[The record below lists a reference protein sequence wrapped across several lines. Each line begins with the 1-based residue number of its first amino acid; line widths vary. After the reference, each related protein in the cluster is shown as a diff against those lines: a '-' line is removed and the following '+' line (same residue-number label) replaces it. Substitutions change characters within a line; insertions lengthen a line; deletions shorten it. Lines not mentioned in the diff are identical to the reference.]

1 VRPIGEERPVDFHI
15 NPQQREMVASVR
27 ALAQTEFRQTAG
39 KWMDG
44 TFPWV
49 NMKKLAALGVLGMS
63 VPEEYGGLGLPI
75 LDTALILEEI
85 AKVDYVTAMA
95 VLGEAGVQTRVIAR
109 YAPEAIKDR
118 ILPRVVSGDCMLAI
132 CMTEPHAGT
141 DVANYRTNARIIRD
155 RVILKGTKTLISR
168 APEAGMFVVFTRVDG
183 KPGREGIG
191 CVLLEPD
198 TKGFEVTG
206 TYHTMGGENLH
217 EIQFSD
223 CELPLENLV
232 IKEDGFRRLLS
243 AFNTQRCLNPSIS
256 LGLAEGAFDEAVNYV
271 RDRTV
276 FGRPIADNQGVRW
289 KLADMF
295 KDIEAGRGLLYRA
308 CLTANPFPDPFL
320 AATAKI
326 FNNEMSLRVTSEAVQ
341 LHGGFGFTDEY
352 PASRLY
358 RGARYGSIG
367 GGTSE
372 TLRDLIG
379 KKIVGDLDVGEG
391 ILSLD
396 TY

>member
-1 VRPIGEERPVDFHI
+1 MEFQIA
-15 NPQQREMVASVR
+15 PQQREMIASVR
-27 ALAQTEFRQTAG
+27 ELAQTEFKPNAQR
-39 KWMDG
+39 WMDG
-44 TFPWV
+44 TFPWE
-49 NMKKLAALGVLGMS
+49 NMKKLADLGVLGMS

-109 YAPEAIKDR
+109 YAPASIRER
-118 ILPRVVSGDCMLAI
+118 ILPRVVSGDCILAV

-141 DVANYRTNARIIRD
+141 DVANYRTNTRVLSDRI
-155 RVILKGTKTLISR
+155 VLKGTKTLISR
-168 APEAGMFVVFTRVDG
+168 AREAGMFVVFSRIDG

-217 EIQFSD
+217 EIQFND

-271 RDRTV
+271 RERTI
-276 FGRPIADNQGVRW
+276 FGKPIADFQGIRW

-295 KDIEAGRGLLYRA
+295 KDIEAARGLLYRA
-308 CLTANPFPDPFL
+308 CLTANPFPDPFM
-320 AATAKI
+320 AAAAKI
-326 FNNEMSLRVTSEAVQ
+326 FCNEMSLRVTTEAVQ
-341 LHGGFGFTDEY
+341 VHGGFGFTDEF
-352 PASRLY
+352 PVSRFY

-367 GGTSE
+367 GGASE

-379 KKIVGDLDVGEG
+379 KKIVGDFDVADG
-391 ILSLD
+391 IMGLG
-396 TY
+396 TF

>member
-1 VRPIGEERPVDFHI
+1 MEFQIA
-15 NPQQREMVASVR
+15 PQQREMIASVR
-27 ALAQTEFRQTAG
+27 DLVQTEFKPNAQR
-39 KWMDG
+39 WMDG
-44 TFPWV
+44 TFPWE
-49 NMKKLAALGVLGMS
+49 NLRKLASLGVLGMS

-109 YAPEAIKDR
+109 YAPASIRER
-118 ILPRVVSGDCMLAI
+118 ILPRVVSGDCILAI

-141 DVANYRTNARIIRD
+141 DVANYRTNTRVLSDRI
-155 RVILKGTKTLISR
+155 VLKGTKTLISR
-168 APEAGMFVVFTRVDG
+168 AREAGMFVVFSRIDG

-217 EIQFSD
+217 EIQFND

-271 RDRTV
+271 RERTI
-276 FGRPIADNQGVRW
+276 FDKPIADFQGIRW

-295 KDIEAGRGLLYRA
+295 KDIEAARGLLYRA
-308 CLTANPFPDPFL
+308 CLTANPFPDPFM
-320 AATAKI
+320 AAAAKI
-326 FNNEMSLRVTSEAVQ
+326 FCNEMSLRVTTEAVQ
-341 LHGGFGFTDEY
+341 VHGGFGFTDEF
-352 PASRLY
+352 PVSRFY

-367 GGTSE
+367 GGASE

-379 KKIVGDLDVGEG
+379 KKIVGDFDAADG
-391 ILSLD
+391 ILGLG
-396 TY
+396 TF

>member
-1 VRPIGEERPVDFHI
+1 MEFQIA
-15 NPQQREMVASVR
+15 PQQREMIASVR
-27 ALAQTEFRQTAG
+27 QLAQTDFKPNAHR
-39 KWMDG
+39 WMDG
-44 TFPWV
+44 TFPWE
-49 NMKKLAALGVLGMS
+49 NMKKLANLGVLGMS

-109 YAPEAIKDR
+109 YAPASIRER
-118 ILPRVVSGDCMLAI
+118 ILPRVVSGDCILAV

-141 DVANYRTNARIIRD
+141 DVANYRTNARVLSD
-155 RVILKGTKTLISR
+155 RVVLKGTKTLISR
-168 APEAGMFVVFTRVDG
+168 AREAGMFVVFSRIDG

-191 CVLLEPD
+191 CVLVEPD

-217 EIQFSD
+217 EIQFND

-271 RDRTV
+271 RERTI
-276 FGRPIADNQGVRW
+276 FGKPIADFQGIRW

-295 KDIEAGRGLLYRA
+295 KDIEAARGLLYRA
-308 CLTANPFPDPFL
+308 CLTANPFPDPFM
-320 AATAKI
+320 AAAAKI
-326 FNNEMSLRVTSEAVQ
+326 FCNEMSLRVTTEAVQ
-341 LHGGFGFTDEY
+341 VHGGFGFTDEF
-352 PASRLY
+352 PVSRFY

-367 GGTSE
+367 GGASE

-379 KKIVGDLDVGEG
+379 KKIVGDFDAADG
-391 ILSLD
+391 IMGLG
-396 TY
+396 TF

>member
-1 VRPIGEERPVDFHI
+1 MEFQIG
-15 NPQQREMVASVR
+15 PQQREMIASVR
-27 ALAQTEFRQTAG
+27 QLAQTEFKPNAHR
-39 KWMDG
+39 WMDG
-44 TFPWV
+44 TFPWE
-49 NMKKLAALGVLGMS
+49 NMRKLANLGVLGMS

-109 YAPEAIKDR
+109 YAPPSIRER
-118 ILPRVVSGDCMLAI
+118 ILPRVVSGDCILAV

-141 DVANYRTNARIIRD
+141 DVANYRTNTRVLSDRI
-155 RVILKGTKTLISR
+155 VLKGTKTLISR
-168 APEAGMFVVFTRVDG
+168 AREAGMFVVFSRIDG

-217 EIQFSD
+217 EIQFND

-271 RDRTV
+271 RERTI
-276 FGRPIADNQGVRW
+276 FGKPIADFQGIRW

-295 KDIEAGRGLLYRA
+295 KDIEAARGLLYRA
-308 CLTANPFPDPFL
+308 CLTANPFPDPFM
-320 AATAKI
+320 AAAAKI
-326 FNNEMSLRVTSEAVQ
+326 FCNEMSLRVTSEAVQ
-341 LHGGFGFTDEY
+341 VHGGFGFTDEF
-352 PASRLY
+352 PVSRFY

-367 GGTSE
+367 GGASE

-379 KKIVGDLDVGEG
+379 KKIVGDFDVADG
-391 ILSLD
+391 IMGLG
-396 TY
+396 TF

>member
-1 VRPIGEERPVDFHI
+1 MDFQI
-15 NPQQREMVASVR
+15 SAQQRDMVATVR
-27 ALAQTEFRQTAG
+27 ALAQTEFKANAMR
-39 KWMDG
+39 WMDG
-44 TFPWV
+44 TFPWE
-49 NMKKLAALGVLGMS
+49 NMKKLAELGVLGMS

-109 YAPEAIKDR
+109 YAPASIRDR
-118 ILPRVVSGDCMLAI
+118 ILPKVVSGDCILAV

-141 DVANYRTNARIIRD
+141 DVANYRTNARIVGD

-168 APEAGMFVVFTRVDG
+168 APEAGMFVVFTRVEG
-183 KPGREGIG
+183 RPGREGIG

-198 TKGFEVTG
+198 TRGFEVTG

-217 EIQFSD
+217 EIQFND

-232 IKEDGFRRLLS
+232 IREDGFRKLLT

-256 LGLAEGAFDEAVNYV
+256 LGLAEGAFDEAVSYV

-276 FGRPIADNQGVRW
+276 FNKPIADFQGIRW

-295 KDIEAGRGLLYRA
+295 KDIEAARGLLYRA
-308 CLTANPFPDPFL
+308 CLTANPFPDPFM
-320 AATAKI
+320 AAAAKV
-326 FNNEMSLRVTSEAVQ
+326 FCNEMSLRVTSEAVQ

-352 PASRLY
+352 PVSRFY

-367 GGTSE
+367 GGASE

-379 KKIVGDLDVGEG
+379 KKIVGDFDAADGVMGFG
-391 ILSLD
+391 
-396 TY
+396 TF

>member
-1 VRPIGEERPVDFHI
+1 MEFQIGT
-15 NPQQREMVASVR
+15 QQREMIASVR
-27 ALAQTEFRQTAG
+27 QLAQTEFKPNAHR
-39 KWMDG
+39 WMDG
-44 TFPWV
+44 TFPWE
-49 NMKKLAALGVLGMS
+49 NMRKLAELGVLGMS

-109 YAPEAIKDR
+109 YAPNAIRER
-118 ILPRVVSGDCMLAI
+118 ILPKVVSGDCMLAV

-141 DVANYRTNARIIRD
+141 DVANYRTNAVVSGD
-155 RVILKGTKTLISR
+155 RVILNGTKTLISR
-168 APEAGMFVVFTRVDG
+168 AREAGMFVIFTRIDG

-198 TKGFEVTG
+198 TPGFEVTG

-217 EIQFSD
+217 EIQFND

-232 IKEDGFRRLLS
+232 IREDGFRKLLN

-256 LGLAEGAFDEAVNYV
+256 LGLAEGAFEEARNYV

-276 FGRPIADNQGVRW
+276 FGKAIGDYQGVRW
-289 KLADMF
+289 KLAEMYRE
-295 KDIEAGRGLLYRA
+295 IETARSILYRA
-308 CLTANPFPDPFL
+308 CITANPFPDPL
-320 AATAKI
+320 MAAVAKI
-326 FNNEMSLRVTSEAVQ
+326 TCNEMANRVTSEAIQ

-352 PASRLY
+352 PVSRLY
-358 RGARYGSIG
+358 RGARYGTLG

-379 KKIVGDLDVGEG
+379 KRIMDAGETGAELLAYDMNGGDWNA
-391 ILSLD
+391 
-396 TY
+396 

>member
-1 VRPIGEERPVDFHI
+1 MEFQIGT
-15 NPQQREMVASVR
+15 QQREMIASVR
-27 ALAQTEFRQTAG
+27 QLAQTEFKPNAHR
-39 KWMDG
+39 WMDG
-44 TFPWV
+44 TFPWE
-49 NMKKLAALGVLGMS
+49 NMRKLASLGVLGMS

-109 YAPEAIKDR
+109 YAPASIRER
-118 ILPRVVSGDCMLAI
+118 ILPRVVSGDCILAV

-141 DVANYRTNARIIRD
+141 DVANYRTNTRVLGDRI
-155 RVILKGTKTLISR
+155 VLKGVKTLISR
-168 APEAGMFVVFTRVDG
+168 AREAGMFVVFSRIDG

-217 EIQFSD
+217 EIQFND

-232 IKEDGFRRLLS
+232 IKEDGFRKLLS

-271 RDRTV
+271 RERTI
-276 FGRPIADNQGVRW
+276 FGKPIANFQGIRW

-295 KDIEAGRGLLYRA
+295 KDIEAARGLLYRA
-308 CLTANPFPDPFL
+308 CLTANPFPDPFM
-320 AATAKI
+320 AAAAKI
-326 FNNEMSLRVTSEAVQ
+326 FCNEMSLRVTTEAVQ
-341 LHGGFGFTDEY
+341 VHGGFGFTDEF
-352 PASRLY
+352 AVSRFY

-367 GGTSE
+367 GGASE

-379 KKIVGDLDVGEG
+379 KKIVGDFDVADG
-391 ILSLD
+391 IMGLG
-396 TY
+396 TF

>member
-1 VRPIGEERPVDFHI
+1 MDFQI
-15 NPQQREMVASVR
+15 SAQQREMIASVR
-27 ALAQTEFRQTAG
+27 DLAQTEFKATAMR
-39 KWMDG
+39 WMDG
-44 TFPWV
+44 TFPWE
-49 NMKKLAALGVLGMS
+49 NMKKLAAIGVLGMS

-85 AKVDYVTAMA
+85 AKVDYITAMA

-109 YAPEAIKDR
+109 YAPASIRER
-118 ILPRVVSGDCMLAI
+118 ILPLVVSGGCMLAV

-141 DVANYRTNARIIRD
+141 DVANYRTNARIVGD

-168 APEAGMFVVFTRVDG
+168 AREAGMFVVFTRVDG
-183 KPGREGIG
+183 RSGREGIG

-198 TKGFEVTG
+198 TPGFAVTG

-217 EIQFSD
+217 EIQFDD

-232 IKEDGFRRLLS
+232 IREDGFRKLLT
-243 AFNTQRCLNPSIS
+243 AFNTQRCLNPAIS
-256 LGLAEGAFDEAVNYV
+256 LGLAEGAFDEAVVYV

-276 FGRPIADNQGVRW
+276 FNHPIADFQGVRW

-295 KDIEAGRGLLYRA
+295 KDIEAGRGILYRA
-308 CLTANPFPDPFL
+308 CLTADPFPDPFM
-320 AATAKI
+320 AAAAKV
-326 FNNEMSLRVTSEAVQ
+326 FCNEMSLRVTSEAVQ

-352 PASRLY
+352 PVSRLY

-367 GGTSE
+367 GGATE

-379 KKIVGDLDVGEG
+379 RKIVGDLDPTDG
-391 ILSLD
+391 ILGLG
-396 TY
+396 TF

>member
-1 VRPIGEERPVDFHI
+1 MDFNI
-15 NPQQREMVASVR
+15 SAQQRDMIASVR
-27 ALAQTEFRQTAG
+27 SLAQTEFKANAMR
-39 KWMDG
+39 WMDG
-44 TFPWV
+44 TFPWE
-49 NMKKLAALGVLGMS
+49 NMKKLAELGVLGMS

-109 YAPEAIKDR
+109 YAPASIRER
-118 ILPRVVSGDCMLAI
+118 ILPAVVSGDCILAV

-141 DVANYRTNARIIRD
+141 DVASYRTNARIIGD

-168 APEAGMFVVFTRVDG
+168 AAEAGMFVVFTRVDG

-191 CVLLEPD
+191 CVLVEPD
-198 TKGFEVTG
+198 TKGFAVTG

-217 EIQFSD
+217 EIQFDD

-232 IKEDGFRRLLS
+232 IREDGFRKLLT

-271 RDRTV
+271 RERTI
-276 FGRPIADNQGVRW
+276 FNKPISDFQGIRW

-308 CLTANPFPDPFL
+308 CLTANPFPDPFM
-320 AATAKI
+320 AAAAKI
-326 FNNEMSLRVTSEAVQ
+326 FCNEMSLRVTTEAVQ
-341 LHGGFGFTDEY
+341 VHGGFGFTDEY
-352 PASRLY
+352 PVSRFY

-367 GGTSE
+367 GGASE

-379 KKIVGDLDVGEG
+379 KKIVGEFDAVDG
-391 ILSLD
+391 IMGLG
-396 TY
+396 TF

>member
-1 VRPIGEERPVDFHI
+1 MEFQIA
-15 NPQQREMVASVR
+15 PQQREMIASVR
-27 ALAQTEFRQTAG
+27 ELAQTEFKPNAHR
-39 KWMDG
+39 WMDG
-44 TFPWV
+44 TFPWE
-49 NMKKLAALGVLGMS
+49 NMRKLANLGVLGMS

-109 YAPEAIKDR
+109 YAPASIRER
-118 ILPRVVSGDCMLAI
+118 ILPRVVSGDCILAV

-141 DVANYRTNARIIRD
+141 DVANYRTNTRVLSDRI
-155 RVILKGTKTLISR
+155 VLKGTKTLISR
-168 APEAGMFVVFTRVDG
+168 AREAGMFVVFSRIDG

-217 EIQFSD
+217 EIQFND

-271 RDRTV
+271 RERTI
-276 FGRPIADNQGVRW
+276 FGKPISDFQGIRW

-295 KDIEAGRGLLYRA
+295 KDIEAARGLLYRA
-308 CLTANPFPDPFL
+308 CLTANPFPDPFM
-320 AATAKI
+320 AAAAKI
-326 FNNEMSLRVTSEAVQ
+326 FCNEMSLRVTTEAVQ
-341 LHGGFGFTDEY
+341 VHGGFGFTDEF
-352 PASRLY
+352 PVSRFY

-367 GGTSE
+367 GGASE

-379 KKIVGDLDVGEG
+379 KKIVGDFDVADG
-391 ILSLD
+391 IMGLG
-396 TY
+396 TF